1 MDQRAAMEMNFEM
14 IRQVNEFC
22 LEKTVSQK
30 HNDVKLSSGEEN
42 NFKNCF
48 QKYFASTQVFIQ
60 AINPEAM
67 MQ

>member
-14 IRQVNEFC
+14 IKQINDFC
-22 LEKTVSQK
+22 IDKTVSTK
-30 HNDVKLSSGEEN
+30 HNDVKLSASEEN

-48 QKYFASTQVFIQ
+48 QKYFASTQIFIA

-67 MQ
+67 Q